1 MQSNDTR
8 NISLVIEYEGTNYH
22 GWQCQPNG
30 TTIEEIV
37 RRAVERI
44 VDHPVKIYSAGRTDA
59 GVHAFGQV
67 INFFTGKNIPLFNIE
82 RGLNSMLPEDIRVR
96 SARQQEPSF
105 HARYS
110 ARSKTYIYAIYNA
123 PRFSPFS
130 VRYSWHYPFSL
141 DYASMNSAIGAIV
154 GIHDFSSFKKKN
166 EPYRSC
172 EREVLRARVIKR
184 GSFVYIIIEATGFLR
199 YMVRNIVGTLVLIG
213 TGKMT
218 AEGFQAVID
227 AHDRDRAGPT
237 APPRGLFLRR
247 VKY

>member
-1 MQSNDTR
+1 MRSDGTR

-67 INFFTGKNIPLFNIE
+67 INFFTGKAIPLVNIE

-96 SARQQEPSF
+96 SAQEQELSF

-141 DYASMNSAIGAIV
+141 DCALMNRAIGAIV
-154 GIHDFSSFKKKN
+154 GTRDFSSFKKKN

-184 GSFVYIIIEATGFLR
+184 GPFVYIIIEATGFLR
-199 YMVRNIVGTLVLIG
+199 YMVRNIVGTLVLVG

-218 AEGFQAVID
+218 VDDFRAVID